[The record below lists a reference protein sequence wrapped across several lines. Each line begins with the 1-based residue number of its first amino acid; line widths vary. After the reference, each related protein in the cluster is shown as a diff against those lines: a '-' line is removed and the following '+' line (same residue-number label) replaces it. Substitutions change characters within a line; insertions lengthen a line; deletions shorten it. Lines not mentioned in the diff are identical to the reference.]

1 MFETPVGSDEVFKP
15 SQHTLPVTKDN
26 HAVTFD
32 PSTHLDYSPPSRIV
46 TMEDLAYE
54 PTVLSHVA
62 TTEPFPFLSYE
73 GVLQHRRELF
83 SKPVLDNCMH
93 LTRNGAAYLRGMAPR
108 YSPFLYQFW
117 HSPEVLKLVSDIA
130 GVELV
135 PALDY
140 DICHTNIQM
149 GAGGVDEVRNTPVE
163 PPAPSEEAIRQLHE
177 SKQNVKEAGNLD
189 DSKNIVEWHK
199 DSHPWVIVVMLSD
212 ARYMEDGE
220 TELMKGDGTTIKV
233 RAPQMVRIKLF
244 NAAQIA

>member
-1 MFETPVGSDEVFKP
+1 MAPSAIIETPVAPDEVFKP
-15 SQHTLPVTKDN
+15 SQHVSPAPNEST
-26 HAVTFD
+26 AVSFD
-32 PSTHLDYSPPSRIV
+32 PATHLAYSPPSRIV
-46 TMEDLAYE
+46 TMKDLGYE
-54 PTVLSHVA
+54 PTVLSPVA

-73 GVLQHRRELF
+73 GLLQHRRELF

-149 GAGGVDEVRNTPVE
+149 GPGGVEEVRNTPVE
-163 PPAPSEEAIRQLHE
+163 PPAVTEEAIKQLSEAKQE
-177 SKQNVKEAGNLD
+177 SQESDRLD

-212 ARYMEDGE
+212 ARYMEGGE
-220 TELMKGDGTTIKV
+220 TELMRGDGTTTKV
-233 RAPQMVRIKLF
+233 RAPQMVR
-244 NAAQIA
+244 N